1 MKRTL
6 RRYCLSCLVG
16 VGAAGVAILLL
27 TRSLAADKPPV
38 PKAPAPAPQANLKA
52 IDRPKGMIEMPTK
65 LILARQTDAAPAAGI
80 GAFVNPKVQPGKVG
94 WHKDFDAA
102 CRAAKK
108 TGKPVLLFQMMG
120 KLDERFC

>member
-6 RRYCLSCLVG
+6 RRNGLSCMVG
-16 VGAAGVAILLL
+16 MGVAGVAILLL

-38 PKAPAPAPQANLKA
+38 PKPPVPPPQVNVKPV
-52 IDRPKGMIEMPTK
+52 DRPKGDIEMPTK
-65 LILARQTDAAPAAGI
+65 RILARQTDPAPAAGA

-120 KLDERFC
+120 KLDDRFC